1 MKCVNCGAEFSG
13 NFCSNCGTPA
23 RSTDISDEKDS
34 DRTDQNTSRADQSI
48 DHTDL
53 NSSDTE
59 QEVADEKH
67 VSSDNR
73 NNSTQNK
80 TTTNPRQ
87 IPVQQMPYNTPGQ
100 IPIRQMQFNNQG
112 QIPVQQIPHN
122 NQGQIPLQRMPHNN
136 QGQIPVQQM
145 PYNNQGQIPV
155 MKMPTTVSSVQTGK
169 KKLAWWKIAIG
180 VVVFLFLLGACFGSE
195 EETSNS
201 SYTEYSNNFGTQYS
215 EDDDYGNEDKGY
227 GMLGNYKVKIES
239 AETAYYYDKYLI
251 IVTYEFSNNGDNL
264 ASFDWSIQD
273 SAFQDGIKLESDT
286 IYLSSNND
294 KYFKNAGKDIQKG
307 KTITVK
313 QAYVLENTTDD
324 VTIELKRLLSF
335 SDESVTKRFSLM

>member
-112 QIPVQQIPHN
+112 QIPIRQMQF
-122 NQGQIPLQRMPHNN
+122 NN